1 MCFSCLFDGISLWHV
16 GRVAGECCERTAG
29 RRKGERRGESRGKG
43 RSSELEMCHLLG
55 LACNFP
61 WDQQAPPHPHYLLAL
76 FSVTLYLLLIG
87 FNERFNKTALP
98 DQIKLLLSATL
109 NPGSLLCNASAPLP
123 AEFLQTCFRPLHSLW
138 PPPSSCLVSLTS
150 LLTNLQQA
158 ETADHTRK
166 VPTGA
171 GAMHS
176 AKVMT
181 WSFLGFFF

>member
-1 MCFSCLFDGISLWHV
+1 MASAFDTLDVSRVSAAKEQRGGERARDVGSPVARAEVQSWKCVTCLVWHAIFLGIS
-16 GRVAGECCERTAG
+16 
-29 RRKGERRGESRGKG
+29 K
-43 RSSELEMCHLLG
+43 
-55 LACNFP
+55 P
-61 WDQQAPPHPHYLLAL
+61 PPHPHYLLAL